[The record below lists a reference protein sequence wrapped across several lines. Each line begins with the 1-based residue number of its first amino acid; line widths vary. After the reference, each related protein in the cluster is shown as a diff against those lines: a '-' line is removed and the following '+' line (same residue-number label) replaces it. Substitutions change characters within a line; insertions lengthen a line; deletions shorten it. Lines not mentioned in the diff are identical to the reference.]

1 MVKETAKKGLFDDA
15 WTSFFN
21 PDLEDEP
28 KKVKEEPIEN
38 PRWEDYDWTDWA
50 DFWNISVERTRL
62 NLEEADEEEKV
73 SLIYANRTIHEQAEE
88 KRQKLAKQEADR
100 VKSQELMKEIAAKKK
115 EKAVSTSLFEN
126 TTSYRQQPKD
136 KSEARRHALYQEMMR
151 QESDID
157 ELKGMTNKFTEN
169 NENFISDIRRNMDN
183 ARYIFENSQLNSR
196 QAQHENEIYQ
206 GVYANLK
213 SRFET
218 QNEVINQSSNRTRRD
233 IEDKIDNLSRERNN
247 LPW

>member
-1 MVKETAKKGLFDDA
+1 
-15 WTSFFN
+15 
-21 PDLEDEP
+21 
-28 KKVKEEPIEN
+28 
-38 PRWEDYDWTDWA
+38 
-50 DFWNISVERTRL
+50 
-62 NLEEADEEEKV
+62 
-73 SLIYANRTIHEQAEE
+73 
-88 KRQKLAKQEADR
+88 
-100 VKSQELMKEIAAKKK
+100 
-115 EKAVSTSLFEN
+115 
-126 TTSYRQQPKD
+126 
-136 KSEARRHALYQEMMR
+136 MMR

-206 GVYANLK
+206 SVYANLK

>member
-1 MVKETAKKGLFDDA
+1 MVKDTAKKGLFDDS

-28 KKVKEEPIEN
+28 KKVEEKIIEN
-38 PRWEDYDWTDWA
+38 PQWENYDWTDWA
-50 DFWNISVERTRL
+50 EYWNISIERTRL
-62 NLEEADEEEKV
+62 NFEEADEAEKV
-73 SLIYANRTIHEQAEE
+73 SLIYANQTIHEQAEE

-100 VKSQELMKEIAAKKK
+100 VKYQEYLKKFAAEKKA
-115 EKAVSTSLFEN
+115 KAVSTSLFEN

-136 KSEARRHALYQEMMR
+136 KSEARRHALYQEIMR
-151 QESDID
+151 QESGID
-157 ELKGMTNKFTEN
+157 ELKGMTNKFTQN
-169 NENFISDIRRNMDN
+169 NENFILDIRRNMDK
-183 ARYIFENSQLNSR
+183 ARYILENSQSNSR
-196 QAQHENEIYQ
+196 QAQRENEIYQ

-218 QNEVINQSSNRTRRD
+218 QNEVIGQSSNRTRRD

>member
-1 MVKETAKKGLFDDA
+1 MVKETAKKGLFDDF
-15 WTSFFN
+15 WTISPE
-21 PDLEDEP
+21 PDLVNDT
-28 KKVKEEPIEN
+28 KKVEEEPIEN
-38 PRWEDYDWTDWA
+38 PRWEEYDWTDWA
-50 DFWNISVERTRL
+50 DFWNISIERIRL
-62 NLEEADEEEKV
+62 NFEKADEKEKI
-73 SLIYANRTIHEQAEE
+73 SLIFENRTIHEQAEE

-100 VKSQELMKEIAAKKK
+100 VKYQESFKKFAAEKK
-115 EKAVSTSLFEN
+115 EKAVLTSLFEN

-136 KSEARRHALYQEMMR
+136 KSEAKRNALYQEIMH

-157 ELKGMTNKFTEN
+157 ELKGMTNKFTQN
-169 NENFISDIRRNMDN
+169 NENFISDIRRNMYN
-183 ARYIFENSQLNSR
+183 ARYILENSQLNSR
-196 QAQHENEIYQ
+196 QAQCENEIYQ

-218 QNEVINQSSNRTRRD
+218 QNEMISQSSNRTRRD